1 MKHPPHL
8 PTGPHCLVSPLTL
21 VPGGGGQA
29 LRVNVTFRGYDR
41 CPGNEKNR
49 DWLWAEL
56 GEEEEKAELRKDKQ
70 SSVET
75 RSGFCKE

>member
-1 MKHPPHL
+1 M
-8 PTGPHCLVSPLTL
+8 
-21 VPGGGGQA
+21 
-29 LRVNVTFRGYDR
+29 RVNVTFRGYDR